1 MLCQHFPTLELEL
14 SSSLSKIKMVK
25 KYNGMGVRAVPE
37 FLYLYNK
44 WETFRKGPPPIP
56 QLILGFFIDPVLNN
70 AAYLVTISGKN
81 MSKCHSAF
89 QYESSNKVLQY
100 IHFIQLLTLKVI
112 MPMKIFNNTI
122 KSFKYK
128 CLWM

>member
-1 MLCQHFPTLELEL
+1 
-14 SSSLSKIKMVK
+14 
-25 KYNGMGVRAVPE
+25 MGVSTIALLQKV
-37 FLYLYNK
+37 LNLYNK
-44 WETFRKGPPPIP
+44 LKTSRKAPPAYSTVNFR
-56 QLILGFFIDPVLNN
+56 LFIDPVLNN

-89 QYESSNKVLQY
+89 HYESFNKVLQY

-128 CLWM
+128 CLRM